1 MSQQQK
7 QPEIREQD
15 VQVTVLDTKPAPKTG
30 LVKSAKDFFGNAFGG
45 GKTQDLPQL
54 IEEFTSEMTLVIEG
68 ISQDLDHVSKQTD
81 LLSAAQVEGVED
93 LRGKLNDTRKDARE
107 AAKRMD
113 ELAARLDKVEKE
125 IRADKEKKV
134 KASERITGV
143 LRQATWLAAII
154 AGAWVLVT
162 IINLFRK

>member
-7 QPEIREQD
+7 QHENQEQD
-15 VQVTVLDTKPAPKTG
+15 MQVTILDAKPAARTG
-30 LVKSAKDFFGNAFGG
+30 LVQSAKDFIGNAFGG
-45 GKTQDLPQL
+45 GKNQDLPQL

-93 LRGKLNDTRKDARE
+93 LRRKLNDTQKDARE
-107 AAKRMD
+107 ASRRMD
-113 ELAARLDKVEKE
+113 DLAARLDKLEKDNKAE
-125 IRADKEKKV
+125 KEKKV
-134 KASERITGV
+134 KAGERVTGV

-162 IINLFRK
+162 IINLFK